1 MSSRVRLGSQKADIF
16 SSDPRDKPFP
26 PLHGVP
32 CGAYTQSHS
41 ARVFTSAPSGI
52 PVFCHQCCFW
62 PRLCH
67 FHPQGNPWPPSQQVF
82 RAPPDLPPSHPTD
95 QGGSLHPAPGHT
107 HPLIKSLPSKDH
119 IWGESNKVV
128 MEVPQGILETRLAG
142 APGFLEEADELVK
155 GVRGQSTRR
164 VHPKQG

>member
-1 MSSRVRLGSQKADIF
+1 MGCPVEPILSLTLPVCLPLHPLGSLCSVISAASGLVSAI
-16 SSDPRDKPFP
+16 STPRET
-26 PLHGVP
+26 HGLQANR
-32 CGAYTQSHS
+32 C
-41 ARVFTSAPSGI
+41 
-52 PVFCHQCCFW
+52 
-62 PRLCH
+62 L
-67 FHPQGNPWPPSQQVF
+67 